1 VTLRQNLVPACLGL
15 DREKTSLSA
24 EDWKKIMVAEKGKM
38 LLEIVAP
45 SRQVVRSERVDE
57 VIAPGS
63 EGEFGVLPGHTPFLT
78 TLKAGELS
86 YREGTVWHHLA
97 VDWGYAEVGPNRVII
112 LAEGADRASEID
124 LAEARLMKERAEKA
138 LGEKLDQR
146 DHEKARIELLR
157 ALIRIQVAEQHGQK

>member
-1 VTLRQNLVPACLGL
+1 MTVGEDAQSPNPLKPSTE
-15 DREKTSLSA
+15 DRI
-24 EDWKKIMVAEKGKM
+24 KKMVAEKGKM

-78 TLKAGELS
+78 TLAVGMLS
-86 YREGTVWHHLA
+86 YREGGEWHHLA
-97 VDWGYAEVGPNRVII
+97 VDWGYAEVGPDRVII

-124 LAEARLMKERAEKA
+124 LPAARVERERIEKLLAEK
-138 LGEKLDQR
+138 LEQTDY
-146 DHEKARIELLR
+146 EKARIDLMR
-157 ALIRIQVAEQHGQK
+157 AMIRIQVAEKHGQK

>member
-1 VTLRQNLVPACLGL
+1 MST
-15 DREKTSLSA
+15 
-24 EDWKKIMVAEKGKM
+24 EDWKKTMVAEKGKM

-78 TLKAGELS
+78 TLKVGLLS
-86 YREGTVWHHLA
+86 YREGNAWHYLA
-97 VDWGYAEVGPNRVII
+97 VDWGYAEVGPDRVVI

-124 LAEARLMKERAEKA
+124 IIEARLAKEQAEKK
-138 LGEKLDQR
+138 LSEKLEQKDY
-146 DHEKARIELLR
+146 EKARIDLMR
-157 ALIRIQVAEQHGQK
+157 AMIRIQVSEKHGQK

>member
-1 VTLRQNLVPACLGL
+1 MSEER
-15 DREKTSLSA
+15 
-24 EDWKKIMVAEKGKM
+24 KKIMVAEKGKM

-78 TLKAGELS
+78 TLKVGMLS
-86 YREGTVWHHLA
+86 YREGAQWHHLA
-97 VDWGYAEVGPNRVII
+97 VEWGYAEVGPDRVVI

-124 LAEARLMKERAEKA
+124 LSEARLAKERAEKA
-138 LGEKLDQR
+138 LAEKLEKTDY
-146 DHEKARIELLR
+146 EKARIDLLR
-157 ALIRIQVAEQHGQK
+157 AMIRIQVAEKHGQK

>member
-1 VTLRQNLVPACLGL
+1 M
-15 DREKTSLSA
+15 S
-24 EDWKKIMVAEKGKM
+24 EDWKKKMVAEKGKM

-78 TLKAGELS
+78 TLKVGMLS
-86 YREGTVWHHLA
+86 YREGAEWHHVA
-97 VDWGYAEVGPNRVII
+97 VEWGYAEVGSARVVI

-124 LAEARLMKERAEKA
+124 ITEARLAKERAEKA
-138 LGEKLDQR
+138 LSEKLEQTDY
-146 DHEKARIELLR
+146 DKARIDLLR
-157 ALIRIQVAEQHGQK
+157 AMIRIQVAEKQGQK

>member
-1 VTLRQNLVPACLGL
+1 MNGEER
-15 DREKTSLSA
+15 
-24 EDWKKIMVAEKGKM
+24 KKIMVAEKGKM

-78 TLKAGELS
+78 TLKVGMLS
-86 YREGTVWHHLA
+86 YREGAQWHHLA
-97 VDWGYAEVGPNRVII
+97 VEWGYAEVGPDRVVI

-124 LAEARLMKERAEKA
+124 LSEARLAKERAEKA
-138 LGEKLDQR
+138 LSEKLEHSDY
-146 DHEKARIELLR
+146 EKARIELLR
-157 ALIRIQVAEQHGQK
+157 AMVRIQVAEKHGQK